1 MARQSASLAVM
12 AAYKWQAVVQ
22 RLGRCAVTGYAGR
35 VSSLE
40 PQRVRYLLSMFFCLA
55 VAGAAQANESA
66 DESAA
71 PQTLYYA
78 LTPAMVGNYASG
90 ERLKYFKADVA
101 LRISSKEV
109 EDRVKHHEPL
119 IRHQLVM
126 LFSEQ
131 TDETLGS
138 VEAKELLRQ
147 EALKQVREVLEQE
160 EGKPLVDDLLFN
172 NLIIQ

>member
-1 MARQSASLAVM
+1 MKYLITLLFGLALV
-12 AAYKWQAVVQ
+12 
-22 RLGRCAVTGYAGR
+22 G
-35 VSSLE
+35 
-40 PQRVRYLLSMFFCLA
+40 PA
-55 VAGAAQANESA
+55 VAQDSA
-66 DESAA
+66 EEAA
-71 PQTLYYA
+71 PQALYYA
-78 LTPAMVGNYASG
+78 LVPAMVGNYGAG
-90 ERLKYFKADVA
+90 ERLKYYKADVA

-131 TDETLGS
+131 TDETLSGP
-138 VEAKELLRQ
+138 EAKEQLRQ
-147 EALKQVREVLEQE
+147 EALRQVREVLEQE